1 MHSRF
6 SSTHKIGIAGAG
18 TVLLLATL
26 CVERLQ
32 AWSAQGH
39 RLVALVATSHLTAIA
54 RTNVA
59 WLLDDAG
66 LADVATWADEYVA
79 DNRQTGAWH
88 YVNIPSG
95 ATGYDRDRDCPRQP
109 GVLAGSRTD
118 RWRDCVVDR
127 LAYHRERL
135 ANPLLDRIDR
145 ATALKFL
152 VHFVGD
158 LHQPFHALSVARGGN
173 DIPIVAFGSSTCTY
187 SDGAPYSCNLHG
199 VWDTSLIA
207 RRGLSDRQY
216 LDALSRQIDQHG
228 WRTLATQTPPEWAME
243 SHALATKALLPPQG
257 VVDDAYYR
265 RYIALVD
272 ERLALGGLRLAAL
285 LNQSFTTAPP
295 R

>member
-1 MHSRF
+1 MRSRF
-6 SSTHKIGIAGAG
+6 SSTHTIGIASAG
-18 TVLLLATL
+18 TVLLFATL
-26 CVERLQ
+26 CVARLQ

-39 RLVALVATSHLTAIA
+39 RLVALVATSHLTANA

-66 LADVATWADEYVA
+66 LADVAAWADEYVA

-109 GVLAGSRTD
+109 GVLAGSRAD

-127 LAYHRERL
+127 IGYHRERL
-135 ANPLLDRIDR
+135 ANPSIDRIDR

-207 RRGLSDRQY
+207 QRGLSDRQY
-216 LDALSRQIDQHG
+216 LDALSRQIDEHG
-228 WRTLATQTPPEWAME
+228 WHTLATQTPADWAME

-257 VVDDAYYR
+257 MVDDVYYR
-265 RYIALVD
+265 TYIALVD

-285 LNQSFTTAPP
+285 LNQSFTTTPP